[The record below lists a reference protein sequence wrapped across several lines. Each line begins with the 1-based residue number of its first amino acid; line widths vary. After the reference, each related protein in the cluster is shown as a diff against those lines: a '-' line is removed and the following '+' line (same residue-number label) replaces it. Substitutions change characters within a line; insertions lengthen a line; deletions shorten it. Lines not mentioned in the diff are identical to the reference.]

1 MFTTFDLRGTIT
13 LDAAMRHLL
22 ALPPFLICKSKTYL
36 SPSLCPRASLCAVV
50 LQAFWHAHNIYR
62 GMEVQPTKQ
71 GQEEGSVS
79 SVIVVIRANAGK
91 LIVVP
96 TSQLLQ
102 INEEKANI
110 CANSVLRQ
118 ILASIPFH
126 FQRVI
131 LAAKM
136 LGLLR
141 TRQSGKSCSSCL

>member
-1 MFTTFDLRGTIT
+1 MTEPEPRSVKIVHNIRSAQYDYFRCGHEAFTC
-13 LDAAMRHLL
+13 
-22 ALPPFLICKSKTYL
+22 P
-36 SPSLCPRASLCAVV
+36 PSLPHLQVKDLSFSLSLPARLSLCAVV

-71 GQEEGSVS
+71 RQEEGSVS

-118 ILASIPFH
+118 ILASSIPFH
-126 FQRVI
+126 FQPF
-131 LAAKM
+131 
-136 LGLLR
+136 LG
-141 TRQSGKSCSSCL
+141 SF